1 MAKFTWDHIHLRTT
15 DPEAMAQW
23 FEKTLGA
30 EVLRPCSRASR
41 AST

>member
-23 FEKTLGA
+23 FENTLGA
-30 EVLRPCSRASR
+30 
-41 AST
+41 